1 MSSAFSP
8 RSTNLQVQFGYTD
21 TEGQLV
27 TVDDGPLDLGT
38 EPAEMKAGK
47 KNSLN

>member
-1 MSSAFSP
+1 M
-8 RSTNLQVQFGYTD
+8 QVQFGYTD

-27 TVDDGPLDLGT
+27 PVDDGPLDLGT

-47 KNSLN
+47 KRTDLTCGRFF

>member
-1 MSSAFSP
+1 M
-8 RSTNLQVQFGYTD
+8 QVQFGYTD

-27 TVDDGPLDLGT
+27 PVDDGPLDLGT

-47 KNSLN
+47 KRTDLTCGGFF